1 MYSFLF
7 DRKSL
12 LLMLAGL
19 ATAGCL
25 LFVSGLL
32 VGVFYGLPGSGPPE
46 VAAASPR
53 ALPAAW
59 PSSSPC
65 PPVPADLRLR
75 AESAVPRAEARPA
88 PPEDEATASP
98 ALPDVAEKWAEAAP
112 AFAVPDPDPVRD
124 AETEAEPTAAPG
136 PRAAEPQK
144 LADLEPSA
152 RDPAVRSTPGGRFSL
167 QVGAFRQ
174 AENSARA
181 VEELL
186 RRGYDAYVVEEG
198 RGRPLRSVLVGR
210 YADREAARRA
220 ALDFKQREGQEAIV
234 RTAGL

>member
-32 VGVFYGLPGSGPPE
+32 VGVFYGLPGGGPPQ
-46 VAAASPR
+46 VAAAPPR

-59 PSSSPC
+59 PASSPC
-65 PPVPADLRLR
+65 PAVPAD
-75 AESAVPRAEARPA
+75 
-88 PPEDEATASP
+88 SP
-98 ALPDVAEKWAEAAP
+98 ALAEPGGPPAEEQSAPLPAEEPAAQPDRPEKWAEAAP
-112 AFAVPDPDPVRD
+112 AFAAPDPDPVR
-124 AETEAEPTAAPG
+124 EAENRPEPAPAAVPA
-136 PRAAEPQK
+136 PRAAEPQER
-144 LADLEPSA
+144 ADLDPPAGE
-152 RDPAVRSTPGGRFSL
+152 PAVRSSPGGRFSL

-181 VEELL
+181 VEQLI

-198 RGRPLRSVLVGR
+198 RGRTMRVVRIGR
-210 YADREAARRA
+210 YADREEARRA
-220 ALDFKQREGQEAIV
+220 ALDFRQREGQEAIV
-234 RTAGL
+234 RTVGL

>member
-32 VGVFYGLPGSGPPE
+32 VGVFYGLPGGGPPE
-46 VAAASPR
+46 VAAAPPR

-59 PSSSPC
+59 PSSRPC
-65 PPVPADLRLR
+65 PAVPADSLAL
-75 AESAVPRAEARPA
+75 AEPVGPPVEERSAPLPVEEPA
-88 PPEDEATASP
+88 
-98 ALPDVAEKWAEAAP
+98 ALPDLQEKWAEAAP
-112 AFAVPDPDPVRD
+112 AFATPDPDPLR
-124 AETEAEPTAAPG
+124 EAENKPEPAASPG
-136 PRAAEPQK
+136 PRAAEPQER
-144 LADLEPSA
+144 ADLEPPA
-152 RDPAVRSTPGGRFSL
+152 GEPAVRSAPGGRFSL
-167 QVGAFRQ
+167 QVGAFRR

-181 VEELL
+181 VEQLL

-198 RGRPLRSVLVGR
+198 RGRPMRVVRVGR
-210 YADREAARRA
+210 YADREEARRA
-220 ALDFKQREGQEAIV
+220 ALDFRQREGQEAIV
-234 RTAGL
+234 RTVGL